1 MKRFVVAVGLFFSS
15 IASAADLKSIVDGVE
30 AKYAAVSAIKAQFT
44 QTTQSAA
51 FGAEKA
57 SGELLIKRP
66 GKMRWSFGDTL
77 YVSDGKKLWI
87 YTASK
92 KQVIQYDDISQGSQ
106 SAESVLQSLDKI
118 EEMFNVKLISSD
130 SAGHVLELTP
140 KKSGQGFKKVKLSF
154 DAAYTIREVVIT
166 DTFDSVTDIDF
177 SAVQL
182 NARVED
188 SSFSFTVPKGVE
200 VIRGAN

>member
-1 MKRFVVAVGLFFSS
+1 MKRFVVAVGLLFSS
-15 IASAADLKSIVDGVE
+15 LASAADLKSVIDGVE
-30 AKYAAVSAIKAQFT
+30 AKYAAVGAIKAQFT

-106 SAESVLQSLDKI
+106 SAESVLNSLDKI
-118 EEMFNVKLISSD
+118 EESFNVRLVSSD
-130 SAGHVLELTP
+130 ATGHVLELTP
-140 KKSGQGFKKVKLSF
+140 KKAGGFKKVKLSF

-177 SAVQL
+177 SSVQL

-188 SSFSFTVPKGVE
+188 TSFSFAVPKGVE